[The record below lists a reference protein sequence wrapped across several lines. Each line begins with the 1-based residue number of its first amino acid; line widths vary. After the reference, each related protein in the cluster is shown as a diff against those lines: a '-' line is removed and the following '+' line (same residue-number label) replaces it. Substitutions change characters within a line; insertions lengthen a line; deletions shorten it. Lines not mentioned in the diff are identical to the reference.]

1 MTVTAIA
8 RLKITLDDVEPA
20 VQRRVEVPL
29 KIRLDRLHL
38 VFQAALGWSNSH
50 LYEIRAGGVGWG
62 MVDPDW
68 ADGPMDASKSRLLDV
83 LEDMGVKTLKYLYDF
98 GDAWEHTVKIER
110 ITDALPGVS
119 YPILL
124 DAKGRCPPEDVG
136 GPPGYSELLD
146 VMANP
151 KHKRHAEMTEWLG
164 THFDPR
170 DAGTKNRAD
179 AVDALARKWSRKPR
193 TTPKIKPKIKTERS

>member
-1 MTVTAIA
+1 MTVTTIA
-8 RLKITLDDVEPA
+8 RLKIILDDVEPA

-62 MVDPDW
+62 MADPDW

-98 GDAWEHTVKIER
+98 GDGWEHTVTIER
-110 ITDALPGVS
+110 IADALPGVS
-119 YPILL
+119 YPILI

-136 GPPGYSELLD
+136 GPPGYEELLD
-146 VMANP
+146 VLANP
-151 KHKRHAEMTEWLG
+151 KHKKYSEMTEWLG
-164 THFDPR
+164 TPFDPR
-170 DAGTKNRAD
+170 DAGTQNLAD
-179 AVDALARKWSRKPR
+179 AVDALSRKWSPKPKA
-193 TTPKIKPKIKTERS
+193 TPKIKPKIKTERS

>member
-1 MTVTAIA
+1 MTVTTIA

-38 VFQAALGWSNSH
+38 VFQAALGWTNSH

-98 GDAWEHTVKIER
+98 GDGWGHTVKIER

-136 GPPGYSELLD
+136 GPPGYGELLD
-146 VMANP
+146 VLANP

-164 THFDPR
+164 TPFDPR
-170 DAGTKNRAD
+170 DAGTQTLAD
-179 AVDALARKWSRKPR
+179 AVDALARKWSRKPKA
-193 TTPKIKPKIKTERS
+193 TPKIKPKIKN

>member
-1 MTVTAIA
+1 MTATSIA

-38 VFQAALGWSNSH
+38 VFQAAMGWTNSH

-68 ADGPMDASKSRLLDV
+68 DDGPMDASKSRLLDV

-98 GDAWEHTVKIER
+98 GDGWEHTVKIER
-110 ITDALPGVS
+110 IADALPGFS

-124 DAKGRCPPEDVG
+124 GAKGRCPPEDVG
-136 GPPGYSELLD
+136 GPPGYDELLNIL
-146 VMANP
+146 ASP
-151 KHKRHAEMTEWLG
+151 KHERHAEMSQWLG
-164 THFDPR
+164 TTFDPQ
-170 DAGTKNRAD
+170 DARTQNLAD
-179 AVDALARKWSRKPR
+179 AVDALARKWSRKPKGVS
-193 TTPKIKPKIKTERS
+193 KIKPKIAN

>member
-8 RLKITLDDVEPA
+8 RLKITLDEVEPA

-38 VFQAALGWSNSH
+38 VFQAALGWTNSH

-68 ADGPMDASKSRLLDV
+68 GDGPLDASKSRLLDV

-98 GDAWEHTVKIER
+98 GDRWEHTVKIER
-110 ITDALPGVS
+110 IADALPGFP
-119 YPILL
+119 YPVLI

-136 GPPGYSELLD
+136 GPPGYAELLN
-146 VMANP
+146 VRANP
-151 KHKRHAEMTEWLG
+151 KHKRHAEATPCVVGFCMLLSFDFKGDLCWSVRRSRLQAPSRLFLFDRG
-164 THFDPR
+164 T
-170 DAGTKNRAD
+170 
-179 AVDALARKWSRKPR
+179 
-193 TTPKIKPKIKTERS
+193 RSSLH

>member
-1 MTVTAIA
+1 MTVTTIA

-38 VFQAALGWSNSH
+38 VFQAAIGWSNSH

-68 ADGPMDASKSRLLDV
+68 GDGPMDASKSRLLDV

-98 GDAWEHTVKIER
+98 GDGWEHTVKIER
-110 ITDALPGVS
+110 IADALPGFS
-119 YPILL
+119 YPALI
-124 DAKGRCPPEDVG
+124 DATGRCPPEDVG
-136 GPPGYSELLD
+136 GPPAYDEVLKILVS
-146 VMANP
+146 P
-151 KHKRHAEMTEWLG
+151 KHKRYAEMIEWLG
-164 THFDPR
+164 TTFDPR
-170 DAGTKNRAD
+170 DAGKQNLAE
-179 AVDALARKWSRKPR
+179 AVDALARKWSRKPKDR
-193 TTPKIKPKIKTERS
+193 SKIKPKITN

>member
-1 MTVTAIA
+1 MTVTTIA

-38 VFQAALGWSNSH
+38 VFQAAMGWTNSH

-68 ADGPMDASKSRLLDV
+68 GDGPMDASKSRLVDV

-98 GDAWEHTVKIER
+98 GDGWEHTVKIER
-110 ITDALPGVS
+110 IADALPGFS

-136 GPPGYSELLD
+136 GPPGYSELLK
-146 VMANP
+146 VLANP
-151 KHKRHAEMTEWLG
+151 KHNRHAEMIEWLG
-164 THFDPR
+164 IPFDPR
-170 DAGTKNRAD
+170 EAGTQNLAD
-179 AVDALARKWSRKPR
+179 AVDGLARKWSRKPKA
-193 TTPKIKPKIKTERS
+193 TPKIKPMIAS

>member
-1 MTVTAIA
+1 MTATAIA

-38 VFQAALGWSNSH
+38 VFQAAIGWTNSH

-68 ADGPMDASKSRLLDV
+68 GDGPIDASKSRLVDV

-98 GDAWEHTVKIER
+98 GDGWEHTVKIER
-110 ITDALPGVS
+110 IADALPGFF
-119 YPILL
+119 I
-124 DAKGRCPPEDVG
+124 
-136 GPPGYSELLD
+136 PG
-146 VMANP
+146 
-151 KHKRHAEMTEWLG
+151 
-164 THFDPR
+164 
-170 DAGTKNRAD
+170 
-179 AVDALARKWSRKPR
+179 
-193 TTPKIKPKIKTERS
+193 

>member
-1 MTVTAIA
+1 MTATTIA

-38 VFQAALGWSNSH
+38 VFQAAMGWTNSH

-68 ADGPMDASKSRLLDV
+68 GDGPMDASKSRLVDV

-98 GDAWEHTVKIER
+98 GDGWEHTVKIER
-110 ITDALPGVS
+110 IADALPGFS
-119 YPILL
+119 YPWLI

-136 GPPGYSELLD
+136 GPPGYDELLD
-146 VMANP
+146 ILASP
-151 KHKRHAEMTEWLG
+151 KHERCAEMSQWLG
-164 THFDPR
+164 APFDPR
-170 DAGTKNRAD
+170 DAGTQNLVD
-179 AVDALARKWSRKPR
+179 AVDALARKWSRKPKAAS
-193 TTPKIKPKIKTERS
+193 KIKLKIRT